1 MYRKEIFILLD
12 FEGPVDR
19 IRTSTVR
26 ALRPGYRHVSTMMFC
41 LSGKSSRC
49 VWGDPYPPRRRSLLS
64 DAGASEKRKRGK
76 QKRRWLVRVCVCV
89 CAAVSERASGRCG
102 GMWVSPR
109 ARLSL
114 TLTRHSVHSH
124 TGLRRV
130 TTTPDYSDYEPAP
143 AV

>member
-49 VWGDPYPPRRRSLLS
+49 VWGGSISPPAAALFSRTP
-64 DAGASEKRKRGK
+64 APRKRGNGGNEK
-76 QKRRWLVRVCVCV
+76 DAGWCVCVCTCVCV
-89 CAAVSERASGRCG
+89 CAAVSERVSGRCG
-102 GMWVSPR
+102 GGCGFPLR
-109 ARLSL
+109 AGHFSL
-114 TLTRHSVHSH
+114 LFSLVTRFTRFTLI
-124 TGLRRV
+124 
-130 TTTPDYSDYEPAP
+130 PAL
-143 AV
+143 VE